1 MADETI
7 NNNVRDLANRTKE
20 LLNRDSFKKLQQAA
34 VQERM
39 ALWTLKQMDEQ
50 NQWGFM
56 KLPVVSKDVR
66 YNAQSGRHTYVNA
79 KGNNIRLNHKQV
91 SQCRDGTLPG
101 AIGGCG
107 PEFVGPPPDAE

>member
-1 MADETI
+1 MTEPTI
-7 NNNVRDLANRTKE
+7 NDNVRDLANRTRE

-39 ALWTLKQMDEQ
+39 ALWTLRQMDEQ

-66 YNAQSGRHTYVNA
+66 YDPAQRKHYYVNA
-79 KGNNIRLNHKQV
+79 KGNRTFLNRKQV
-91 SQCRDGTLPG
+91 EQCRQGNLQG
-101 AIGGCG
+101 AYGGCG
-107 PEFVGPPPDAE
+107 DEFRGRE